1 MADENSTAE
10 PRDLPLPLGLALA
23 NLPMQAP
30 LSDAWPLLAAR
41 LPARRR
47 LPRWPLALAASLL
60 LGLLA
65 LPRLAVSPAPA
76 PAAAAGASA
85 GAQAAVGSAA
95 LAALMSE
102 SAQLERL
109 LLAANDGSASSAS
122 AAALS
127 LAYEDQLQ
135 ALDAELASTRDPK
148 QALPLWQQRVELL
161 RGVAVVETSR
171 HYLASQGR
179 SFDVALVAAY

>member
-1 MADENSTAE
+1 MAEENSIAD
-10 PRDLPLPLGLALA
+10 PRELPVPLGLALA
-23 NLPMQAP
+23 QLPMEAP
-30 LSDAWPLLAAR
+30 PRDAWPLLAAR
-41 LPARRR
+41 LPSRRR

-76 PAAAAGASA
+76 PAATVAST
-85 GAQAAVGSAA
+85 GAQAAADDAS

-109 LLAANDGSASSAS
+109 LLAANDGGASSAS

-127 LAYEDQLQ
+127 LAYEDQLR
-135 ALDAELASTRDPK
+135 ALDAELAANRDPQ
-148 QALPLWQQRVELL
+148 QALPLWQQRVQLL
-161 RGVAVVETSR
+161 RGVAAVETSR